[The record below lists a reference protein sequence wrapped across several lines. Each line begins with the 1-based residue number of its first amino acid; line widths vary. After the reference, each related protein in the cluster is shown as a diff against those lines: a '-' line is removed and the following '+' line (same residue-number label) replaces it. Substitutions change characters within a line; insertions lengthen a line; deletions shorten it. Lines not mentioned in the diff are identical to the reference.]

1 MRRRRSKHSK
11 TQAVQKSLIDLVGN
25 YQKFEGWD
33 KVRNRLLL
41 HPEEVRIRSSPS
53 GWYPIQ
59 HAFYYHPDYRR
70 DPVPEDVA
78 KMFTTIDSS
87 VAHCALLEACR
98 NPDTLTDTLEIL
110 LRGADVDYINRN
122 GMRDFHQL
130 SKNASYHRLQELYVT
145 ISIEKGVGWKQCL
158 RPMWIMQRQNTS
170 TLDEIILVAIRTRR
184 NWNDGLEEILQHSF
198 GKLQLESKR
207 RILEEAVCSRWS
219 SSEGFNLL
227 LKESSDLMQDDR
239 AKKCLLSL
247 GLRIKQS
254 ISSIISFQHLLVCSH
269 GILEEQENFHLL
281 KSLFQHA
288 IRSDHDH
295 SLTSLFQLLQQFP
308 QLLNNGSV
316 YDELDSVQESS

>member
-1 MRRRRSKHSK
+1 MRKIRSKHAK
-11 TQAVQKSLIDLVGN
+11 TQAAQKSLIDLVGN
-25 YQKFEGWD
+25 YQNFEGWD

-41 HPEEVRIRSSPS
+41 HPEEVHMKSPS

-59 HAFYYHPDYRR
+59 HAFYHHPDYQR

-78 KMFTTIDSS
+78 KMFTKLDSS
-87 VAHCALLEACR
+87 SARCALLEACR
-98 NPDTLTDTLEIL
+98 NPDTLTNTFEIL
-110 LRGADVDYINRN
+110 LRGADLDYMNRN
-122 GMRDFHQL
+122 GERDFHQL
-130 SKNASYHRLQELYVT
+130 SKNKCSHRLQELYVT

-158 RPMWIMQRQNTS
+158 RPMWIVQRQNIS

-184 NWNDGLEEILQHSF
+184 KWNDGLEDMFLYSF
-198 GKLQLESKR
+198 GNLQLESKR

-219 SSEGFNLL
+219 CPEGFNYI

-247 GLRIKQS
+247 GLRIEQS
-254 ISSIISFQHLLVCSH
+254 VSSIFSFQHLLVCSL

-288 IRSDHDH
+288 IRSDHEH
-295 SLTSLFQLLQQFP
+295 SLTALFLLLQQFP
-308 QLLNNGSV
+308 QLLHDASV
-316 YDELDSVQESS
+316 YDELDSVQESC